1 MNKSESKYF
10 NTALKMDN
18 ALLELLNEK
27 EFSFITVKEIC
38 QRAQVN
44 RSTFYLHYETIGDLL
59 NESIQYIY
67 KQFLEYMKPQECRIV
82 SKIKECPLENLY
94 LITPEYLTPYLNYV
108 KEHRKLFQV
117 TVDNAAI
124 LQMDNTYERMFKH
137 VFTPILERFEVPEN
151 DRRYIISFYTHGLL
165 AIIGEWLKNDC
176 SDSIEYVV
184 EIVQKCINGYEEKK
198 L

>member
-1 MNKSESKYF
+1 
-10 NTALKMDN
+10 
-18 ALLELLNEK
+18 
-27 EFSFITVKEIC
+27 
-38 QRAQVN
+38 
-44 RSTFYLHYETIGDLL
+44 
-59 NESIQYIY
+59 
-67 KQFLEYMKPQECRIV
+67 MKPQECRIV